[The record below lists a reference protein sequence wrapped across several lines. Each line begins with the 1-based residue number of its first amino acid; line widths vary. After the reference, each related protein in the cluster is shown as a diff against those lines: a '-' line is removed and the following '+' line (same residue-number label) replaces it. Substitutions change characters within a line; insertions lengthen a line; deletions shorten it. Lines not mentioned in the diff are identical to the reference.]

1 MCLIWTFLQKF
12 KRGEQPYEYTQKK
25 IILSLSEI
33 VPLLFKNWSV
43 TLSEH
48 FVVLYILLKSSQHT
62 ERMLSLCNSYE
73 FGTPLTS
80 RSHKGV
86 LITPG
91 ICLKNLIRFKNTT
104 AEKDRNYINSM
115 GSASCFKL
123 HFEITWF
130 WVLDL
135 PFHQWTEL

>member
-1 MCLIWTFLQKF
+1 MISHCEWTFCC
-12 KRGEQPYEYTQKK
+12 
-25 IILSLSEI
+25 SLYSFEVKPHI
-33 VPLLFKNWSV
+33 
-43 TLSEH
+43 
-48 FVVLYILLKSSQHT
+48 
-62 ERMLSLCNSYE
+62 ERMLSLCNSDE

-86 LITPG
+86 FITPG

-130 WVLDL
+130 WVLNL
-135 PFHQWTEL
+135 PQEPEVSSVNRDIIDNIYQPEPLLNITPTIGLLWHNLSCK